1 MANTWFRLYA
11 EFSTDQK
18 VQMMSESDQ
27 RRLVMLFCA
36 RCNGSVTLQDS
47 EVTFL
52 LRISNDEWSV
62 SKQLFIEKGFISADN
77 EVLHWEQRQYVS
89 DSSKSR
95 VAKHREKLKEAV
107 TACNVTVTPPEQNRT
122 EQKETCA
129 SAQMQSEKEPIE
141 FLKFWENYPKKK
153 SKQEALRAWLKLKPD
168 PELQTEILQAIEN
181 SKLDPQWLKNN
192 GDYIP
197 LPASWL
203 NGKRWEDELEIPMP
217 VEVYQ
222 APKRKYFN

>member
-1 MANTWFRLYA
+1 MANSWFRLYA
-11 EFSTDQK
+11 EFSTDPK

-27 RRLVMLFCA
+27 RRLVMILCA

-62 SKQLFIEKGFISADN
+62 SKQLFIEKGFINEAN

-129 SAQMQSEKEPIE
+129 SAQMQSKKEPIE
-141 FLKFWENYPKKK
+141 FLKFWESYPKKK

-168 PELQTEILQAIEN
+168 PELQTEILLAIEN
-181 SKLDPQWLKNN
+181 SKRDPQWLKNN

-197 LPASWL
+197 LPASWI